1 MSTTLTTR
9 RFTVDEYYRMAEIGI
24 LRHGERVELIEG
36 EIVRMEPIG
45 SRHAACVTRLNHRFA
60 RALEDR
66 VGVRV
71 QLPVRLDDFS
81 EPEPDIA
88 LVRSRPDFYA
98 DAHPGP
104 DHVLLVVEV
113 SETTVSFDTG
123 RKAALYAES
132 GIREYW
138 VVDLPADA
146 IVVHRDPEG
155 PSYVSVERHHR
166 GAVLRALAFPELE
179 VPVDSVLP

>member
-1 MSTTLTTR
+1 MSATLTTR
-9 RFTVDEYYRMAEIGI
+9 RFTVDEYYRMAEAGI
-24 LRHGERVELIEG
+24 LSSDERVELIEG
-36 EIVRMEPIG
+36 EIVRMAAIG
-45 SRHAACVTRLNHRFA
+45 SRHAACVTRLTRLFV

-71 QLPVRLDDFS
+71 QLPVRLNDLS

-88 LVRSRPDFYA
+88 VVRSRPDFYA
-98 DAHPGP
+98 DSHPGP
-104 DHVLLVVEV
+104 DHALLVVEV

-138 VVDLPADA
+138 VVNLPAEA

-155 PSYVSVERHHR
+155 KSYVSVERHHR
-166 GAVLRALAFPELE
+166 GAVLRPRAFPELE